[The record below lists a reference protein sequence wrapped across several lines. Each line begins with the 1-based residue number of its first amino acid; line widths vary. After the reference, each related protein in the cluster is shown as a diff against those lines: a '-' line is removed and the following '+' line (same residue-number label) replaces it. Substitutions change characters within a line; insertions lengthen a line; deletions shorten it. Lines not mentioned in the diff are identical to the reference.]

1 MLNTANRCFMV
12 IEGGKDLEG
21 TKLRMEDGGLRERV
35 GFKQQGNIVCRFKRC
50 IQLLQERYYVDSTE
64 CFLDQS

>member
-50 IQLLQERYYVDSTE
+50 IQLL
-64 CFLDQS
+64 